1 MSAKRRHAALDEHS
15 VLVIG
20 LGRFGTAVAA
30 TLTEQD
36 WDVEAVDHSLEL
48 VQRWS
53 DEFTH
58 VVQADT
64 TDIEALRQIG
74 AGDFERAVVAIG
86 SNLEASIL
94 TTANLA
100 DLGVPSIWAKA
111 MTKQHARILQRIGAH
126 HVVLPEREMGARI
139 GRLLVGSLTDYFELE
154 SGFGIGRMAC
164 SAKFADKTLAEL
176 NLRGKY
182 GVTVVAVKHPGGAFA
197 DARPETVIGKGD
209 QLVITGSTERLQ
221 QFSGRASGQ

>member
-1 MSAKRRHAALDEHS
+1 MSVKRRGTLDTHS
-15 VLVIG
+15 VLVLG
-20 LGRFGTAVAA
+20 LGRFGSAVAT

-36 WDVEAVDHSLEL
+36 WDVEAVDQSLEL

-53 DEFTH
+53 DEFAH
-58 VVQADT
+58 VLQADS

-100 DLGVPSIWAKA
+100 DLGVPNIWAKA
-111 MTKQHARILQRIGAH
+111 MTNQHARILERIGAH

-139 GRLLVGSLTDYFELE
+139 GRLLVGSLADYYELE
-154 SGFGIGRMAC
+154 SGFGIGRMSC

-176 NLRGKY
+176 NLRKKY
-182 GVTVVAVKHPGGAFA
+182 GVTVVAVKHPGGTFE
-197 DARPETVIGKGD
+197 DARPETMIGKDD
-209 QLVITGSTERLQ
+209 QLVITGSTDRLQ
-221 QFSGRASGQ
+221 QFSGRA

>member
-1 MSAKRRHAALDEHS
+1 LSAKRRGTLDPHS
-15 VLVIG
+15 VLVLG
-20 LGRFGTAVAA
+20 LGRFGTAVAT
-30 TLTEQD
+30 TLTEQA
-36 WDVEAVDHSLEL
+36 WDVLAVDQSLDL
-48 VQRWS
+48 VQKWS
-53 DEFTH
+53 DRFAH

-64 TDIEALRQIG
+64 ADVEALRQIG
-74 AGDFERAVVAIG
+74 AGDFQRAVVAIG

-111 MTKQHARILQRIGAH
+111 MTNQHARILQRIGAH

-139 GRLLVGSLTDYFELE
+139 GRLLVGSLADYYELE
-154 SGFGIGRMAC
+154 SGFGIGRMSC
-164 SAKFADKTLAEL
+164 SDKFADKTLAEL

-182 GVTVVAVKHPGGAFA
+182 GVTVVAVKHPGGAFE
-197 DARPETVIGKGD
+197 DARPETVIGRGD

-221 QFSGRASGQ
+221 QFSGGA

>member
-1 MSAKRRHAALDEHS
+1 LSVKRHHATLDAHS

-20 LGRFGTAVAA
+20 LGRFGSAVAN
-30 TLTEQD
+30 TLIDQG
-36 WDVEAVDHSLEL
+36 WDVLAIDQSVEL
-48 VQRWS
+48 VQKWS
-53 DEFTH
+53 AILTH
-58 VVQADT
+58 VVQADSA
-64 TDIEALRQIG
+64 DVDALHQIG

-111 MTKQHARILQRIGAH
+111 MTRQHARILERIGAH

-139 GRLLVGSLTDYFELE
+139 GRLLVGSLTDYYELE
-154 SGFGIGRMAC
+154 SGFGIGRMTAP
-164 SAKFADKTLAEL
+164 AKFSGKSLAQL
-176 NLRGKY
+176 NLRGLY
-182 GVTVVAVKHPGGAFA
+182 GVTVVAVKHKGATTFV
-197 DARPETVIGKGD
+197 DARPETVLDRGD

-221 QFSGRASGQ
+221 QFSGGA

>member
-1 MSAKRRHAALDEHS
+1 MSARRRATLDAHA
-15 VLVIG
+15 VLILG
-20 LGRFGTAVAA
+20 LGRFGTAVAG
-30 TLTEQD
+30 TLTEEG
-36 WDVEAVDHSLEL
+36 WDVLAVDRSEEL

-53 DEFTH
+53 GELTH
-58 VVQADT
+58 VVQADSS
-64 TDIEALRQIG
+64 DVEALRQIG

-86 SNLEASIL
+86 SDLEASIL

-111 MTKQHARILQRIGAH
+111 MTNQHARILERIGAH

-139 GRLLVGSLTDYFELE
+139 GRLLVGSLADYYELE
-154 SGFGIGRMAC
+154 SGFGIGRMSC
-164 SAKFADKTLAEL
+164 SEKFADKTLAEL
-176 NLRGKY
+176 GLRKKY
-182 GVTVVAVKHPGGAFA
+182 GVTVVAVKHPGGTFE

-221 QFSGRASGQ
+221 QFSGRA